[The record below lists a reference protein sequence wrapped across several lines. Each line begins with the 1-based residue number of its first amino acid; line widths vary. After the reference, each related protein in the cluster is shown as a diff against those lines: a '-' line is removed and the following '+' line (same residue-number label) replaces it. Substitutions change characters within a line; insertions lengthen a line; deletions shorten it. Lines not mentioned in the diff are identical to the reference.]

1 MQSFHC
7 HVSCEPLDCTGVPRL
22 PATSLA
28 AAVSPTHVN
37 RAMADTDGPPS
48 LQFSTA
54 ITANDHGAQVVVVG
68 ILCLV
73 ASALALVT
81 RLSIR
86 WPWRNL
92 FGFDDFVCV
101 TAMLLSLAQTSV
113 VFGGVGRGFGK
124 RASILSSSEL
134 AQAEKFIYAS
144 NLLLI
149 AALCFGK
156 LAIATLFC
164 RLSAMRASNMLM
176 VLIFAYGVAGICVIA
191 LGRPIRSPWD
201 VRNASPGSTLA
212 RWASIEAIGMLVD
225 IVLIGYPI
233 LLVRNLKMSKSTK
246 VAVMLGFALRFP
258 VIIFSALR
266 LGSLAIMDYSD
277 FTYSYVDAELF
288 AQAEMHYNT
297 IAATIPCLRM
307 FLKGWQTGFLG
318 TALREMDP
326 EEYTR
331 HSSMA
336 KSPRTPHTSS
346 NKSKR
351 VSWKRRQRDM
361 SEIFDGDHRGPQ
373 TSVSSQQDAGNR
385 SVSCGSGRSITVE
398 HRISVDI

>member
-1 MQSFHC
+1 
-7 HVSCEPLDCTGVPRL
+7 
-22 PATSLA
+22 
-28 AAVSPTHVN
+28 
-37 RAMADTDGPPS
+37 MADTEGPPS

-54 ITANDHGAQVVVVG
+54 ITGDDHGAEVIVVG

-92 FGFDDFVCV
+92 FGLDDFVCV
-101 TAMLLSLAQTSV
+101 TAMLLSLIQTSV
-113 VFGGVGRGFGK
+113 VFGGVSRGFGK
-124 RASILSSSEL
+124 RASRLSQSEL
-134 AQAEKFIYAS
+134 NQAEKIIYAS

-191 LGRPIRSPWD
+191 LGRPIDTPWD
-201 VRNASPGSTLA
+201 VRNASPGTTLA
-212 RWASIEAIGMLVD
+212 RWASVEAVGMLID
-225 IVLIGYPI
+225 IVLTAYPI
-233 LLVRNLKMSKSTK
+233 LLVRNLKMSKGTK

-266 LGSLAIMDYSD
+266 LASLATMDYSD

-297 IAATIPCLRM
+297 IAATIPCLRI

-318 TALREMDP
+318 TTLEAMDP
-326 EEYTR
+326 DEYTR
-331 HSSMA
+331 HSSIA
-336 KSPRTPHTSS
+336 KSPRTPQTSS

-351 VSWKRRQRDM
+351 LSWKQRQRDM
-361 SEIFDGDHRGPQ
+361 SAIFDGDNRGPQ
-373 TSVSSQQDAGNR
+373 TSVSSQQEAGNR
-385 SVSCGSGRSITVE
+385 SVSRGSERSITVE
-398 HRISVDI
+398 HRISVGI